1 MAQKIIISS
10 RINRPLIE
18 TELKAMGFDVVV
30 MPIQEPNNG
39 FHHFNEHEVAQYW
52 YDADAAMVGLR
63 DFVTREVLQAAPKLK
78 CVCGP
83 VIGTEMLD
91 VVAATEMGIA
101 VGFGAIMENFVGV
114 AEACAML
121 SIELLKRLPAKWEAV
136 RSGGFRVE
144 NAGRMVK
151 NSTIGLIGLGN
162 IGQATARRLQGFE
175 CRMLAYDPY
184 QKPEVAASV
193 GVELVGKETLL
204 RESDVISI
212 MVTLTD
218 ETKHL
223 MGEAD
228 FNLMKP
234 GAYLINT
241 ARGSCVDEEALKRA
255 LDGHLGGAAI
265 DTWAEEPTTAD
276 NPLRNH
282 PKVIPS
288 GHNVGHSTELYENL
302 TPAGVANLSR
312 GAVGRLPL
320 YLRNPEVKPAWRAR
334 LQAMGVTPQED

>member
-1 MAQKIIISS
+1 
-10 RINRPLIE
+10 
-18 TELKAMGFDVVV
+18 
-30 MPIQEPNNG
+30 
-39 FHHFNEHEVAQYW
+39 
-52 YDADAAMVGLR
+52 
-63 DFVTREVLQAAPKLK
+63 
-78 CVCGP
+78 
-83 VIGTEMLD
+83 
-91 VVAATEMGIA
+91 
-101 VGFGAIMENFVGV
+101 
-114 AEACAML
+114 ML

-193 GVELVGKETLL
+193 GVELVDKETLL

-223 MGEAD
+223 IGEAD

-234 GAYLINT
+234 GAYLINL
-241 ARGSCVDEEALKRA
+241 ARGGVIDSLDTIDTLLRNGHLRGAALDVFEQEPPPANYALLNHPNVIATPHLGASTEEAQARVALQIAEQTRDFFLKNEIRNGINIRD
-255 LDGHLGGAAI
+255 LNLG
-265 DTWAEEPTTAD
+265 
-276 NPLRNH
+276 
-282 PKVIPS
+282 
-288 GHNVGHSTELYENL
+288 
-302 TPAGVANLSR
+302 
-312 GAVGRLPL
+312 
-320 YLRNPEVKPAWRAR
+320 
-334 LQAMGVTPQED
+334 